1 MASHLQLSTSETL
14 RGRVNVGALG
24 ATRILKLEMVFSLL
38 GKTGD
43 GSGAA
48 GARSRTSSMW
58 QLMLQRRGVLHA
70 PGVKN
75 FIKNLCSMGGAQ
87 IAIRLSRV
95 VTTVLLARLLT
106 PLDFGLAAIVVTVYE
121 LVSLCT
127 RNGIS
132 AKVVQATADEA
143 DAVAHT
149 ALTLTWIVCGALL
162 AFQALLAAVIGYVR
176 GEAQMALAIGL
187 MGLIYIATPLS
198 SMQAAF
204 MQRDGRLGRIAITS
218 AVQVI
223 TDNILSASLALL
235 GFGMWSIIVPKLLV
249 APIWVIG
256 LRTGHPWR
264 PRNRWSLTG
273 WREIAQFSRSVLGVE
288 FLTTLQSNID
298 YLIVGAVLGVE
309 ALGVYY
315 FAFNAGLGITLGLV
329 NSFATA
335 VFAYLCEVRGDQQ
348 ALKWRYHASVLI
360 VGIAIVPLVL
370 LQTSL
375 APVYVPIVF
384 GAKWEAAIPVLML
397 ICLSALPRPF
407 AVVGTQLLRAAGR
420 PDLELRWQG
429 ALTCLLVVGMLVGSS
444 FGILGVAAAVLSVQ
458 GLVLSAYAL
467 IAPRHV
473 LNAQTVAAARADQVE
488 FALVTNLEELHA
500 LEPEW
505 KALWAQ
511 AREPYLSQSY
521 AWCLTG
527 WLTTARRRQRKL
539 SVVIGR
545 QNGRVVLIWP
555 MAVRRRGLIYEAIG
569 LGSEST
575 EYNGLLVSTE
585 IDEGAAVARAL
596 RFVRHNGGCD
606 IVTVP
611 FARHDGAGFR
621 ALISGAWGRLTHQL
635 PAPFVR
641 FSPEGWDGYWTSRS
655 ANLRA
660 GLARRRRRLAERGE
674 VVTRWIEDDAEFAK
688 LVDWSL
694 AHKTAWMK
702 RHNFENDFLQTAE
715 YRRFLLAMRSQ
726 RQEGAGLVMF
736 ALFVDDTPLAVKIGC
751 VDGTR
756 YEGFITTYDEAW
768 STFSPGQIILADC
781 LSYCC
786 ARGLVYDF
794 RIGEEG
800 YKKSWATD
808 FTLASR
814 ISLATGPR
822 GAAML
827 AAIYSA
833 DLVDRIISLLRL
845 SIPKTWKRRFQRV
858 ADYARFASVSTA
870 WRS

>member
-1 MASHLQLSTSETL
+1 
-14 RGRVNVGALG
+14 
-24 ATRILKLEMVFSLL
+24 MVFGLL
-38 GKTGD
+38 GKRVG
-43 GSGAA
+43 GLGAD
-48 GARSRTSSMW
+48 GARSWSSSMW
-58 QLMLQRRGVLHA
+58 QLMLQRRGVLHV

-95 VTTVLLARLLT
+95 LTTVLLARILT

-132 AKVVQATADEA
+132 AKVVQANADEA

-149 ALTLTWIVCGALL
+149 ALTLTWIVCGSLL
-162 AFQALLAAVIGYVR
+162 AFQTVIAVLIGYVR
-176 GEAQMALAIGL
+176 GDAQIALAIGL
-187 MGLIYIATPLS
+187 MGLIYLATPLS

-223 TDNILSASLALL
+223 TDNILSAGLALL
-235 GFGMWSIIVPKLLV
+235 GFGMWAIILPKLLV

-256 LRTGHPWR
+256 LRTGHAWR
-264 PRNRWSLTG
+264 PRSDWSLTG

-298 YLIVGAVLGVE
+298 YLIVGTVLGVE

-315 FAFNAGLGITLGLV
+315 FAFNAGLGITLGLL

-335 VFAYLCEVRGDQQ
+335 VYAYLCEVRSDQR
-348 ALKWRYHASVLI
+348 ALKWRYHTSALI

-375 APVYVPIVF
+375 APIYVPIVF
-384 GAKWEAAIPVLML
+384 GAKWEPAIPVLML

-407 AVVGTQLLRAAGR
+407 AVVGTQFLRAVGR

-429 ALTCLLVVGMLVGSS
+429 ALTCLLVVGMLVGSN
-444 FGILGVAAAVLSVQ
+444 FGIVGVAAAVLSVQ
-458 GLVLSAYAL
+458 GVVLSAYAL
-467 IAPRHV
+467 IAPRLV
-473 LNAQTVAAARADQVE
+473 LKAQTATLPREERLD
-488 FALVTNLEELHA
+488 FSLVTNLSELQA

-511 AREPYLSQSY
+511 AHEPYLSQSY

-527 WLTTARRRQRKL
+527 WLTTAQLRQRKL
-539 SVVIGR
+539 CVVVGR
-545 QNGRVVLIWP
+545 HNERVVLIWP
-555 MAVRRRGLIYEAIG
+555 MALRRRGPIWEAIG

-575 EYNGLLVSTE
+575 EYNALLVSTE
-585 IDEGAAVARAL
+585 IDERAAVAHAL
-596 RFVRHNGGCD
+596 RFVRHNVGCD
-606 IVTVP
+606 IATVP
-611 FARHDGAGFR
+611 FARHDAAGFA
-621 ALISGAWGRLTHQL
+621 ALASGRWGRRTHQL

-641 FSPEGWDGYWTSRS
+641 FSTEGWDAYWKSRS

-660 GLARRRRRLAERGE
+660 GLARRRRRLAERGRI
-674 VVTRWIEDDAEFAK
+674 VSRWIEDDAEFAK

-702 RHNFENDFLQTAE
+702 RHNLENDFLQTAE

-726 RQEGAGLVMF
+726 RQAGIGLVMF
-736 ALFVDDTPLAVKIGC
+736 ALFVDDTPVAVKIGC
-751 VDGTR
+751 LDGTR

-768 STFSPGQIILADC
+768 SAFSPGQIILADC
-781 LSYCC
+781 LAYCC
-786 ARGLVYDF
+786 AQGLIYDF
-794 RIGEEG
+794 RIGEES
-800 YKKSWATD
+800 YKKPWATD
-808 FTLASR
+808 FTPASR

-822 GAAML
+822 GAVML
-827 AAIYSA
+827 AAMCGA
-833 DLVDRIISLLRL
+833 DVVDRLICLLRQ
-845 SIPKTWKRRFQRV
+845 SIPKAWKRRFQRV
-858 ADYARFASVSTA
+858 ADYASFARVTTA
-870 WRS
+870 RRA